1 MFFGTVD
8 MVSESHVERFSKPRF
23 TSMASKLFASKIV
36 NYFKRSQMRL
46 ACELAKYKY

>member
-23 TSMASKLFASKIV
+23 TIKQAFLPREIDYEV
-36 NYFKRSQMRL
+36 N
-46 ACELAKYKY
+46 ELAN